1 MFDPVGILRSWPEFT
16 MQPPSEHLINCFR
29 SIGDAVTAK
38 GRPVHDRS
46 TVINLTTSIASRSY
60 GPELYR
66 AVHLLAALAITDTS
80 IDQLILPESPITGS
94 AVIALLQNGKPADGL
109 VIETHILC
117 FGIHGNSGEQ
127 MKISARQL
135 PAAVA
140 LIEFLIESLGFEAIH
155 QAYEKLTQNL
165 DSAKISAVT
174 KKLSAALYQ
183 FLGEHLPSASNRQ
196 MVQLLSNYI
205 LNTQKGI
212 TSINPEDITDELIYE
227 FWCAHANDDSVSFR
241 LFATAAQAWVTYRNA
256 LNLASTDA
264 FSLHVSIDQMQE
276 DGQIDRVHHYQS
288 QSYLDDDDYPK
299 PGTSSLAEIVLDINA
314 PSQWLH
320 DLVSPPC
327 DSIKLFTKVE
337 QEYIAFPLM
346 AGSAASALLLTCL
359 RVAVF
364 SPLQNKIVQTKR
376 SKRNKDD
383 IRECDD
389 ATLFE
394 KISDDAYSD
403 IIQQWQEMVTVASGL
418 RDTAYYRL
426 WEAKDPQFFTYFV
439 DAGTE
444 DERLILSEI
453 SLEQSEKVNDLQII
467 GNYAETIANA
477 LFATLETLPKSHLLY
492 AKKAKMKEIAHR
504 YRRKGLMPNHSIDA
518 DKYKD
523 WIHALLVSGER
534 LSKIHNF
541 LRDLSNGANSRM
553 AQLQTHFEQDKHNFK
568 ARLKSLYE
576 V

>member
-16 MQPPSEHLINCFR
+16 LEPPSEYLINCFR
-29 SIGDAVTAK
+29 CIGDAVTAA
-38 GRPVHDRS
+38 GRPIHDRS

-66 AVHLLAALAITDTS
+66 AVHLLAALATTETS
-80 IDQLILPESPITGS
+80 IDQLLLPESPITGS
-94 AVIALLQNGKPADGL
+94 RVIALLQNGKEADGL
-109 VIETHILC
+109 VIETHLLC

-140 LIEFLIESLGFEAIH
+140 LIEFLIESLGFEVIY
-155 QAYEKLTQNL
+155 QAYEKLSQNL
-165 DSAKISAVT
+165 DSATISAVT

-205 LNTQKGI
+205 SNAQKGI
-212 TSINPEDITDELIYE
+212 TSINPEDVTDELIYD
-227 FWCAHANDDSVSFR
+227 FWCAHAHDDSVSFR
-241 LFATAAQAWVTYRNA
+241 LFSTAAQAWVTYRNA

-276 DGQIDRVHHYQS
+276 DGQIDQVHHHQS
-288 QSYLDDDDYPK
+288 QSHMDDEDYPK
-299 PGTSSLAEIVLDINA
+299 SGASSLAEIVLDINT

-327 DSIKLFTKVE
+327 DNIKLFTKVE
-337 QEYIAFPLM
+337 QDYIAFPLM

-376 SKRNKDD
+376 SKSNKDGT
-383 IRECDD
+383 REGDD
-389 ATLFE
+389 TSPFE
-394 KISDDAYSD
+394 KVTDDAYSD
-403 IIQQWQEMVTVASGL
+403 IIKQWKEMVAVASGL

-444 DERLILSEI
+444 DERHILSEI
-453 SLEQSEKVNDLQII
+453 SLEQSEKMADSAMI
-467 GNYAETIANA
+467 GNYAEMIANA
-477 LFATLETLPKSHLLY
+477 VFTTLETMPASHLLC
-492 AKKAKMKEIAHR
+492 AKKSKMREIAHR
-504 YRRKGLMPNHSIDA
+504 YRRKGLVPIHSTDNAI
-518 DKYKD
+518 YKD
-523 WIHALLVSGER
+523 WLNALLIGGER
-534 LSKIHNF
+534 LGKIHNF
-541 LRDLSNGANSRM
+541 LRDLSSLADSKI
-553 AQLQTHFEQDKHNFK
+553 AQLQINFKQDKQNF
-568 ARLKSLYE
+568 RNQMRSLYE

>member
-1 MFDPVGILRSWPEFT
+1 MFDPVVILRSWPEFT
-16 MQPPSEHLINCFR
+16 MEPPSEYLINCFR
-29 SIGDAVTAK
+29 CIGDAVTAA
-38 GRPVHDRS
+38 GLPIHDRS

-66 AVHLLAALAITDTS
+66 SLHLLAALAITDTS
-80 IDQLILPESPITGS
+80 IDQLLLPESPITGS
-94 AVIALLQNGKPADGL
+94 KVIALLQNGKQADGL
-109 VIETHILC
+109 IIETHLLC
-117 FGIHGNSGEQ
+117 FGMHCNSGEQ

-140 LIEFLIESLGFEAIH
+140 LIEFLIESLGFEAIY

-165 DSAKISAVT
+165 DSATISAVT

-212 TSINPEDITDELIYE
+212 TSINPEDITDELIYD
-227 FWCAHANDDSVSFR
+227 FWCTYAHDDSVSFR

-264 FSLHVSIDQMQE
+264 FSLHVSIDQLQE
-276 DGQIDRVHHYQS
+276 DDQIDRVHHHQS
-288 QSYLDDDDYPK
+288 QSHFDDEDYPK
-299 PGTSSLAEIVLDINA
+299 PGASSLAEIVNDINA

-327 DSIKLFTKVE
+327 DNIKLFTKVE
-337 QEYIAFPLM
+337 QEYIAFPLI
-346 AGSAASALLLTCL
+346 AGSVASALLLTCL

-376 SKRNKDD
+376 SKSNKDST
-383 IRECDD
+383 REGNDT
-389 ATLFE
+389 TLFE
-394 KISDDAYSD
+394 KVKDDAYSE
-403 IIQQWQEMVTVASGL
+403 IIQQWKEIDVVACGL

-444 DERLILSEI
+444 NERRILSEI
-453 SLEQSEKVNDLQII
+453 SLEQSEKMADLPII

-477 LFATLETLPKSHLLY
+477 VFTTLETMPASHLLC
-492 AKKAKMKEIAHR
+492 AKKAEMKETAHR
-504 YRRKGLMPNHSIDA
+504 YRRKGLVPDQSIDNV
-518 DKYKD
+518 DYKD
-523 WIHALLVSGER
+523 WLNALLIGGER
-534 LSKIHNF
+534 LGKIHNF
-541 LRDLSNGANSRM
+541 LQDLSSGANSRM
-553 AQLQTHFEQDKHNFK
+553 AQLEIHFKQDKQNF
-568 ARLKSLYE
+568 RNQMKSLYE